1 MLMRKNTY
9 LIFLFIIT
17 FFNTLL
23 VLAQDVLPTT
33 EKIYTPNQIEMI
45 KDQRDMVKK
54 NRETFRNSLSNEQK
68 SMLKNSKLSIKERQ
82 LALMKSLTE
91 NQKEVLK
98 GNRESVRKIKESFS
112 KSLTNK
118 QKMVLKR
125 RRDDLKGKR
134 EKLKDYKA
142 GSNERRD
149 KLKQKQENFKDRFK
163 KQKNNLLPNPKLG
176 S

>member
-1 MLMRKNTY
+1 MELK
-9 LIFLFIIT
+9 
-17 FFNTLL
+17 
-23 VLAQDVLPTT
+23 LP
-33 EKIYTPNQIEMI
+33 E
-45 KDQRDMVKK
+45 
-54 NRETFRNSLSNEQK
+54 LK
-68 SMLKNSKLSIKERQ
+68 S
-82 LALMKSLTE
+82 E

-112 KSLTNK
+112 KSLTNE

-149 KLKQKQENFKDRFK
+149 KLKQKQVHI
-163 KQKNNLLPNPKLG
+163 L
-176 S
+176 